1 MEQIIREKTIQIA
14 EKLYGQR
21 FSDAQVLI
29 NQTPPEFEGDFT
41 VVVFPFTKV
50 SRKNPEATANEIGAE
65 LKKQLD
71 EIESFNV
78 VKGFLNLKI
87 NDSYWLHF
95 FSEKSKEENFG
106 FFPPNGKSVMVEY
119 AGPNTNKPLH
129 LGHVRT
135 ILIGYSVSE
144 ILAAAGN
151 KVVKVNIYN
160 DRGVHICK
168 SMLAYQKFGTG
179 ETPESANIKG
189 DHLVGDYY
197 VKFEKELRKQI
208 AELVSSG
215 MSEEDAKKN
224 SPLQKEVQEMLV
236 KWEEGDAA
244 VRQLWNKMNGW
255 VYNGF
260 EETFKKLGC
269 DFQKHYHESET
280 YLLGKKVVDEGL
292 ERKIFFKKADGSVWI
307 DLSAD
312 GLDEKLLLRA
322 DGTSVYITQDLG
334 TADLRYKDF
343 GTERMIYT
351 VASEQDY
358 HFKVLKLV
366 CEKLK
371 RPYAEGIYHLSYG
384 MVDLPSG
391 RMKSREGT
399 VVDADDLI
407 TEMESTAAK
416 HTQELGK
423 IENFNPDE
431 LIQLYHQLGMGA
443 LKFYILKVDPKK
455 KMVFNPEES
464 IDFHGFTGPFIQYTY
479 ARIQSVKKKAGQEL
493 NQAEAHTYLTAI
505 KNLHPAERTLLLQLH
520 NYPKTVLEAA
530 DKLEPSLIANYT
542 YQLAKQFNAFYSG
555 LSILHAET
563 EELKNFRLQLAG
575 FTGEVIKKGMKLLG
589 IEVPERM

>member
-1 MEQIIREKTIQIA
+1 MEHIIREKTIQIA
-14 EKLYGQR
+14 EKLYGQK

-50 SRKNPEATANEIGAE
+50 SRKNPEVTANEIGAE
-65 LKKQLD
+65 LKKQLN

-87 NDSYWLHF
+87 TNSYWLHF
-95 FSEKSKEENFG
+95 FSEKSKKENFG
-106 FFPPNGKSVMVEY
+106 FFPSNGKSVMVEY

-168 SMLAYQKFGTG
+168 SMLAYQKFGNR

-255 VYNGF
+255 VYKGF
-260 EETFKKLGC
+260 EETFTKLGC

-280 YLLGKKVVDEGL
+280 YLLGKKVVEEGL
-292 ERKIFFKKADGSVWI
+292 ARKIFFKKADGSVWI

-366 CEKLK
+366 CEKLE
-371 RPYAEGIYHLSYG
+371 RPYAKGIYHLSYG

-407 TEMESTAAK
+407 TEMETTAAK

-431 LIQLYHQLGMGA
+431 LTQLYHQLGMGA

-479 ARIQSVKKKAGQEL
+479 ARIQSVKKKAGKEM
-493 NQAEAHTYLTAI
+493 NQLSEQTDFSGI
-505 KNLHPAERTLLLQLH
+505 KNLHSAEKALLLQLH
-520 NYPKTVLEAA
+520 NFPGTVLEAA
-530 DKLEPSLIANYT
+530 GKLEPSLIANYT
-542 YQLAKQFNAFYSG
+542 YQLAKQFNAFYSE

>member
-1 MEQIIREKTIQIA
+1 MEERIRTRTSEIVK
-14 EKLYGQR
+14 KLYGQE
-21 FSDAQVLI
+21 FSDSQILI

-41 VVVFPFTKV
+41 VVIFPFTKV

-65 LKKQLD
+65 LKNQIT

-87 NDSYWLHF
+87 ADSYWIEFLL
-95 FSEKSKEENFG
+95 KEAGNRQFG
-106 FFPPNGKSVMVEY
+106 LFPSNGKSVMVEY

-129 LGHVRT
+129 LGHLRN
-135 ILIGYSVSE
+135 ILIGYSIAE
-144 ILAAAGN
+144 ILQAAGN
-151 KVVKVNIYN
+151 KVVRVNIYN

-168 SMLAYQKFGTG
+168 SMLAYQQFGHN
-179 ETPESANIKG
+179 ETPESAGIKG

-208 AELVSSG
+208 AELTAKGVT
-215 MSEEDAKKN
+215 EEEAKRN
-224 SPLQKEVQEMLV
+224 APLQKEVQEMLV
-236 KWEEGDAA
+236 QWEKGDVT
-244 VRQLWNKMNGW
+244 VRNLWSRMNGW
-255 VYNGF
+255 VYKGF
-260 EETFKKLGC
+260 EETFEKLGC
-269 DFQKHYHESET
+269 DFQKHYHESDT
-280 YLLGKKVVDEGL
+280 YLHGKKIVEEGL
-292 ERKIFFKKADGSVWI
+292 DRKIFFRKPDGSVWI
-307 DLSAD
+307 DLTAE

-351 VASEQDY
+351 VATEQDY

-366 CEKLK
+366 CEKLGM
-371 RPYAEGIYHLSYG
+371 PYAEGIYHLSYG

-407 TEMESTAAK
+407 AEMEETAQK
-416 HTQELGK
+416 HTLDLGK
-423 IENFNPDE
+423 VEGFSDDE
-431 LIQLYHQLGMGA
+431 AQKLYHRLGMGA
-443 LKFYILKVDPKK
+443 LKFYILKIDPKK
-455 KMVFNPEES
+455 RMIFNPEES

-479 ARIQSVKKKAGQEL
+479 ARIQSVKRKVGAYDSPTTASFEKLLHASEKK
-493 NQAEAHTYLTAI
+493 
-505 KNLHPAERTLLLQLH
+505 LLLQLYL
-520 NYPKTVLEAA
+520 YPKTVLEAA
-530 DKLEPSLIANYT
+530 EKLEPSLIANHIYH
-542 YQLAKQFNAFYSG
+542 LAKQFNSFYAE
-555 LSILHAET
+555 LSINNAET
-563 EELKNFRLQLAG
+563 EELKKFRLQLAD